1 MPAQSLI
8 GKSSWLGPG
17 NPGSSLDLYWSHGA
31 EVRDSCPAPI
41 WASHPL
47 PLSLALP
54 QTPVLTKVEGRV
66 AVVGKII
73 DVGDAEGLNGH
84 TAHAEQGLCCEHY
97 PHHSQMLGL
106 RVA

>member
-1 MPAQSLI
+1 MEQRSGTHAQPLSGPLI
-8 GKSSWLGPG
+8 
-17 NPGSSLDLYWSHGA
+17 
-31 EVRDSCPAPI
+31 
-41 WASHPL
+41 PL

-54 QTPVLTKVEGRV
+54 QTPVLTKVEGRI

-84 TAHAEQGLCCEHY
+84 TAHAEQGLCREHY